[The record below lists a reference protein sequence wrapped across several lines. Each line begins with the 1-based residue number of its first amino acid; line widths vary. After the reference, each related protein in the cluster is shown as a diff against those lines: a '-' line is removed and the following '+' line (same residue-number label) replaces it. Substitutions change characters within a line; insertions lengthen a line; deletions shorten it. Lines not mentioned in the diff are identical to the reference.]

1 MHHWVQLLL
10 LSDATK
16 SFIKIIRGSTFI
28 IFFLLVSSDCS
39 LCACGSLVKFHVVCV
54 GHNTLLPT
62 ESFSEVFTKWS
73 SAFYL
78 LSLECSASYTLCT
91 HWDPFHSLQAL
102 LFFPSPTFLP
112 LFPTSRSCSRFLESL
127 HHPHFCLTCHSLV
140 ILKIRVFR
148 TWPNI
153 TNTWGRF

>member
-1 MHHWVQLLL
+1 MDTPFFPMHHWVQLLL

-127 HHPHFCLTCHSLV
+127 HHPHFCLTCHMFYYCYF
-140 ILKIRVFR
+140 K
-148 TWPNI
+148 
-153 TNTWGRF
+153 TN